1 MKFMLEGTEKGGVR
15 NSIQNCLT
23 VFRYDP
29 VLSGAIA
36 KNLLTE
42 RKDLVKPIRKRHSP
56 GRAVTD
62 TDMKYIRLYLEKNYN
77 LTSEK
82 KIEDA
87 AELAAEENAYHPV
100 REYLDSLVWDG
111 TERIRYCLRHFLG
124 ADTDEYTYQSLR
136 LFLLGAVC
144 RVFSP
149 GCKFEVMFCLVGG
162 QGCGSPVATFAATL
176 QKHRPRREPR
186 PGKSTFFRFLA
197 VNDEWFSDD
206 LRKLDDD
213 NVYRKL
219 QGRWTSGGRPFSAD
233 RSGA

>member
-1 MKFMLEGTEKGGVR
+1 MLEGTEKGGVR

-23 VFRYDP
+23 VFQYDL
-29 VLSGAIA
+29 VLSGATA

-42 RKDLVKPIRKRHSP
+42 RKDLIKRIHKWRSP

-62 TDMKYIRLYLEKNYN
+62 TDMKYIRLYLEKNYS

-111 TERIRYCLRHFLG
+111 TERIRYCLRRFLG

-149 GCKFEVMFCLVGG
+149 GCKFEVMFCMVGRG
-162 QGCGSPVATFAATL
+162 AGRQWRPLQQCCKSTDRGGSREPGNPRSSDSLRSGMNGSPMTCGS
-176 QKHRPRREPR
+176 
-186 PGKSTFFRFLA
+186 
-197 VNDEWFSDD
+197 
-206 LRKLDDD
+206 
-213 NVYRKL
+213 
-219 QGRWTSGGRPFSAD
+219 WTMTTCTGNYKVTGSLKCQR
-233 RSGA
+233 